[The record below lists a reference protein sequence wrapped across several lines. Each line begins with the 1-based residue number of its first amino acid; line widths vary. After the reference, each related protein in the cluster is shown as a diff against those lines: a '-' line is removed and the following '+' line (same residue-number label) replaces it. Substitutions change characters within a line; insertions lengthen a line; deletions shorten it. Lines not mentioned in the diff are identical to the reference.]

1 MCIASTYA
9 AFVYF
14 RLQIRTQYSPR
25 IHQDFVCGF
34 RICDVYPVCR
44 PVSCLPGI
52 RVTQSVLYSIE
63 LWTTLALRGLER
75 IQRLTFY
82 LKLRN
87 FLEVW
92 GHDDLLGLVMCF
104 LWLKRSA
111 NQIRNCKFYDPTC
124 LEGQYLF
131 PSHSELRNF
140 KPLASHS
147 ASIQASVIGQLRIT
161 HQKVKFQVRN
171 SIILSV
177 TKQHYTRTRF
187 FVRHI
192 WIGHGSD
199 LGLLRDVPQ
208 LTDEFLKLTIEK

>member
-1 MCIASTYA
+1 MTLRKIAANTGYTASGKFSWIRVNTGEYKMFVVYGTFSTRLLIRILHSTRISVHGFHLYIASTYA

-52 RVTQSVLYSIE
+52 RVTQGVLYSIE
-63 LWTTLALRGLER
+63 LWTALALRGLER

-82 LKLRN
+82 LKLRY

-92 GHDDLLGLVMCF
+92 GHDDLVGLVMCF

-140 KPLASHS
+140 KP
-147 ASIQASVIGQLRIT
+147 
-161 HQKVKFQVRN
+161 
-171 SIILSV
+171 
-177 TKQHYTRTRF
+177 
-187 FVRHI
+187 
-192 WIGHGSD
+192 
-199 LGLLRDVPQ
+199 
-208 LTDEFLKLTIEK
+208 